1 MTERPW
7 ESVLFRASVWPTSV
21 AGLLV
26 AAGAAYLRGID
37 GLLGALLGAVLVV
50 ASFGLGL
57 YVARRTALLH
67 PLATMTAAM
76 SSYLFKITA
85 LLLVLVVVR
94 RTEVV
99 DRGSVGVAVL
109 VCVLVWL
116 GAEIRAFLGL
126 KLLYVDPSLAADP
139 PSPLRRTEESG

>member
-1 MTERPW
+1 MSEQPW
-7 ESVLFRASVWPTSV
+7 ESVLFRASVWPTSA
-21 AGLLV
+21 AGLAV
-26 AAGAAYLRGID
+26 AAGAGYLRGVQ

-57 YVARRTALLH
+57 YVARRTAQLH

-94 RTEVV
+94 RTEAV
-99 DRGSVGVAVL
+99 DRGSVGIAVL

-126 KLLYVDPSLAADP
+126 RLLYVDPSAGPGQPPPSSRGSAAD
-139 PSPLRRTEESG
+139 